1 MAKKKQENTNND
13 DEDII
18 EMGPVG
24 RKMLSKNF
32 GIYSLALSVLF
43 FIILVSSFVW
53 FNFYKIP
60 SYINSKGKNQTE
72 KITKMLISNKQSVLS
87 EINNLKNVI
96 DNYQQEIDLI
106 NNRIEKLEKNDINV
120 NIVETRDKFK
130 ELQNQAD
137 LFSEKLEKLTQSKKS
152 EKNIEIKQ
160 KNNFPKIERNIDSK
174 ENNIDVKLKSE
185 LLNEFSDIKK
195 SLFNKKVYIGSIEQE
210 NQTTFN
216 YLINFISGF
225 FNLRDYRDN
234 SNPRSILT
242 KAEMSAKKGDIE
254 KLIYNLNQLPERLE
268 KRIRAIFRKM

>member
-185 LLNEFSDIKK
+185 LLNEFSEIKK

-254 KLIYNLNQLPERLE
+254 KLIYNLNQL
-268 KRIRAIFRKM
+268 